1 MNTLCSHCLTEHAAI
16 RKGNYAIDTV
26 KLVTRSMFGGV
37 IDKISYRVRNSAL
50 NPWRNSRTVPP
61 TPKNSVEN
69 LMELAKG
76 DSNTILPRD
85 CPVQT
90 EKRVYKRSDPIDIV
104 YPKATWVGT
113 VYPRRAFTA
122 LFQSLFRNDSE
133 TD

>member
-1 MNTLCSHCLTEHAAI
+1 MCQVISGGIAPSGMGYSE
-16 RKGNYAIDTV
+16 V